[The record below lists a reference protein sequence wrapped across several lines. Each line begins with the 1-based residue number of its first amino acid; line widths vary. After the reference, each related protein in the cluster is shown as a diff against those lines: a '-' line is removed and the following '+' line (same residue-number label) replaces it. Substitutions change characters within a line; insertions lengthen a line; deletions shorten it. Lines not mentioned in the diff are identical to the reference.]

1 MSGMSNKRKASRA
14 VAKQA
19 LDAARVLIP
28 NGEEQAVDDLAM
40 VLAST
45 VIGERIDRKDIDSA
59 KQIGTDRSDKPR
71 RFEVWVD
78 RNAVG
83 LEMISEVVDV
93 APGEDANA
101 ICSDVLETLMSNEI
115 DSGWQEV
122 RP

>member
-1 MSGMSNKRKASRA
+1 MSNKRKASRA